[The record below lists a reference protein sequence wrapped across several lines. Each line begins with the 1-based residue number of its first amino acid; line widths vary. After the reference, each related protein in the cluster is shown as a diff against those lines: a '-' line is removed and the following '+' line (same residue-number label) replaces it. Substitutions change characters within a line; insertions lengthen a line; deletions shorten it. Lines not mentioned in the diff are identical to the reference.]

1 MRAFAWVAADGKARI
16 EAVKGRD
23 RLVDAIDKGE
33 DGRSLDDVLRDST
46 GSADFQKKMAKAMRV
61 RAERHEHALTLLKH
75 EHAAQIAKMQEKARE
90 LEEAVQRQHKEEMEA
105 AMERANERMERYVR
119 CLVRDSEES
128 R

>member
-1 MRAFAWVAADGKARI
+1 MARTPVM
-16 EAVKGRD
+16 E
-23 RLVDAIDKGE
+23 
-33 DGRSLDDVLRDST
+33 RSLDDVLRDST

-75 EHAAQIAKMQEKARE
+75 EHAAQIAKMQEEARE
-90 LEEAVQRQHKEEMEA
+90 LKEAVERQHKEEMEV

-119 CLVRDSEES
+119 CLVGYSEES